1 MEKIKHNLKVIY
13 ILWLRQLKRHFRS
26 KMRMFASVAQ
36 PLLFLVALGF
46 GFQSMYAQAGG
57 GNYIQFLAPGIIGM
71 SIIFSAMFS
80 GIEVIADKQFGFLK
94 ETLVAPVSRL
104 TIMFGRTL
112 GGATV
117 AIYQGVLVFVISLLL
132 GFHPETW
139 SLLPLALVFML
150 LMSVLFTS
158 IGTAFAS
165 LFSDMHAFPVIINFV
180 VMPMFFLSGALYP
193 VDNLAPVIDVLVR
206 LNPLSYGIDGLRGSL
221 LTQFHFGIWS
231 DFSVLIIITIIF
243 LGLGSYLFKKIEI

>member
-1 MEKIKHNLKVIY
+1 MEKIKYNLKVIY

-26 KMRMFASVAQ
+26 KMRIFASVAQ

-46 GFQSMYAQAGG
+46 GFQSMYKQAGNG
-57 GNYIQFLAPGIIGM
+57 DYIQFLAPGIIGM

-117 AIYQGVLVFVISLLL
+117 SIFQGILVFAVSLLL
-132 GFHPETW
+132 GFQPENW
-139 SLLPLALVFML
+139 LMLPVALVFMI
-150 LMSVLFTS
+150 LMSILFTS

-165 LFSDMHAFPVIINFV
+165 FFSDMHAFPVVINFI
-180 VMPMFFLSGALYP
+180 VMPLFFLSGALFP
-193 VDNLAPVIDVLVR
+193 VNNLARVIDLIVKI
-206 LNPLSYGIDGLRGSL
+206 NPLSYGIDGLRGSL
-221 LTQFHFGIWS
+221 LAHFYFGLWT
-231 DFSVLIIITIIF
+231 DFSVLIVVTVAF
-243 LGLGSYLFKKIEI
+243 LVLGGYLFRKIQV